1 MLYLDERKA
10 IFMLGIL
17 FIYFIGKYFYE
28 LAKTYEKN
36 KWLFA
41 ILGILSYYVGGI
53 LIGAGIVIFASL
65 IEITFFETMDET
77 ALGIMIIPFGLISCY
92 LFYYILK
99 RNWSKNFK
107 VELEEIENIGRTEDT
122 I

>member
-1 MLYLDERKA
+1 
-10 IFMLGIL
+10 MLGIL
-17 FIYFIGKYFYE
+17 FIYFVGKYFYE

-41 ILGILSYYVGGI
+41 ILGVLSYYIGGI
-53 LIGAGIVIFASL
+53 LLAAIIVICSAF
-65 IEITFFETMDET
+65 IDET
-77 ALGIMIIPFGLISCY
+77 LFDSADETVLGIMIIPLGLISCY

-107 VELEEIENIGRTEDT
+107 VELEEIENIGRSEDT
-122 I
+122 FEY